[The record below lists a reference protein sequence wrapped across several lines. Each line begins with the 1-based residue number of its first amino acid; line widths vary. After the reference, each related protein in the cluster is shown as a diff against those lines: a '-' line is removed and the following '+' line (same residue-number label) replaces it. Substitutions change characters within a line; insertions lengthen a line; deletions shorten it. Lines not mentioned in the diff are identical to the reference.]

1 MNPFEVRLRR
11 DRARRATT
19 GAAGGRNPSA
29 EGLILAREQ
38 PQPLR
43 GRHRP
48 FVEVHRRTI
57 ASMSSIDDGDQK
69 REGGYWSRGT

>member
-1 MNPFEVRLRR
+1 MDPFEVRLRR
-11 DRARRATT
+11 DRARRHNWRC
-19 GAAGGRNPSA
+19 GVRNPSA
-29 EGLILAREQ
+29 EELILAREQ

-48 FVEVHRRTI
+48 LLEVDRRTI

-69 REGGYWSRGT
+69 RGGGYWSRGT